1 MHIAFIIFMVITLVL
16 LFSTMVLTAM
26 AADQAQKD
34 DGKKQCRKWSI
45 WAAVTTGLS
54 VVGVFVILG
63 LYIYFTRHETKK
75 RLGEGFSEAG
85 KKLSSLGDMTRGGM
99 MQEPSLS

>member
-1 MHIAFIIFMVITLVL
+1 MHLAFIIFMVITLVL

-34 DGKKQCRKWSI
+34 DGKKECRKWSI

-54 VVGVFVILG
+54 VVGVFIILG
-63 LYIYFTRHETKK
+63 LYIYFNRHETKK
-75 RLGEGFSEAG
+75 QIGQVGQSVGQTFRLGESQ
-85 KKLSSLGDMTRGGM
+85 SSDL
-99 MQEPSLS
+99 QSPNF